1 MLAFYSCNMIY
12 TNKRRLLF
20 CGKSGVE
27 YAKHD
32 RYDDVPS
39 VGQQQEHKK
48 NARTLTKTSRRKTEQ
63 HVDGAGGNAA
73 T

>member
-1 MLAFYSCNMIY
+1 MIY
-12 TNKRRLLF
+12 TNKRRLLS
-20 CGKSGVE
+20 CERGDVG

-32 RYDDVPS
+32 GHDDISS

-63 HVDGAGGNAA
+63 HVDGTRGNAA